1 MICVYC
7 GRTDLQNLN
16 DYNRVSHLNAC
27 QKRLKEKEEREKA
40 LPPIKSKKVEAII
53 Q

>member
-7 GRTDLQNLN
+7 GKTDLQNLN

-27 QKRLKEKEEREKA
+27 QKRLKEKEEREFYKIYQNR
-40 LPPIKSKKVEAII
+40 LH
-53 Q
+53 